1 MSSRRTPQ
9 ARRRAAAGA
18 VAVVGVSG
26 LLAACAGSAEPAV
39 PQYTVGGDGS
49 QPPSLAPDQVL
60 GARRAAGIADCPRTA
75 AASRPVDGGLP
86 ALELECL
93 GGDSTVN
100 LASLPRGKPWVVNVW
115 AQWCGPCEAEAPFL
129 AQGAKD
135 YAGRVDFLG
144 INYDDRWPH
153 KAIAFADRN
162 RLTFPQVVDQDKTAR
177 VPLRI
182 VAVPQTFFVD
192 AQGRVVHR
200 ELEPFTSTAQFDAL
214 VSEHL
219 GVEK

>member
-1 MSSRRTPQ
+1 MT
-9 ARRRAAAGA
+9 
-18 VAVVGVSG
+18 
-26 LLAACAGSAEPAV
+26 
-39 PQYTVGGDGS
+39 T
-49 QPPSLAPDQVL
+49 
-60 GARRAAGIADCPRTA
+60 
-75 AASRPVDGGLP
+75 GLP

-115 AQWCGPCEAEAPFL
+115 AQWCVGGIQREL
-129 AQGAKD
+129 D
-135 YAGRVDFLG
+135 RRGRRVEVLLVAVGRRIQHCSLVLVQPEEGTEVRPRF
-144 INYDDRWPH
+144 
-153 KAIAFADRN
+153 RN